1 MPGIND
7 ACCLF
12 KDRPRCKDVLVRLV
26 DRKENQAPAI
36 LQWLCVCVGGWGGGD
51 NPSPVY
57 PYKDVLESST
67 FRATTINPFWGPLV
81 RATPQIHTFSQN
93 KYKY

>member
-36 LQWLCVCVGGWGGGD
+36 LQ
-51 NPSPVY
+51 
-57 PYKDVLESST
+57 
-67 FRATTINPFWGPLV
+67 
-81 RATPQIHTFSQN
+81 
-93 KYKY
+93 